1 MAVGGGHKFAGYAGI
16 GKDRR
21 EPGVADRRPRVR
33 LRTAIFVVLIEH
45 QAHGEPSAFLIRF
58 IDFSSRISTVL
69 YLTLA
74 GAARYLTYGTGCR
87 IRTCHG
93 IFSLQFLEEIHVD

>member
-1 MAVGGGHKFAGYAGI
+1 
-16 GKDRR
+16 
-21 EPGVADRRPRVR
+21 VR
-33 LRTAIFVVLIEH
+33 LRTVIFVVLFEGK
-45 QAHGEPSAFLIRF
+45 ARGEPSAFFIRF